1 MIKNIIHN
9 ILIVAD
15 DFDSDAIIQANKNYK
30 FLKASNKSQIIE
42 RLKNNNISLVIFDI
56 DLYGFDFV
64 DILDTLKEKEFLE
77 KSLVLVLSNIEN
89 VQLLKDVLEKG
100 ATTFVKTPFINA
112 ELTLKI
118 ELLIKK
124 LVDKHLILKQQ
135 KDIENNLNKLQ
146 EFIDSSINAMY
157 IFENN
162 ICIECN
168 YEGSVLLGFKRKKE
182 IINKHIFDIFNTV
195 SQEHQELLLSN
206 TVEHNFQTTV
216 TSKDNQTY
224 HIQIKERNILFD
236 TEKLKIISAMDITDI
251 KRNEKI
257 IAQKSKLASMGEMI
271 GNIAHQWRQPL
282 TAISIA
288 ASGIK
293 LMHEFGIE
301 NQNETMESLDN
312 IVKNTKYLSTTIEDF
327 QNFIRNDR
335 ESSTFFIKD
344 VIQSA
349 LMIIDA
355 NLKLEN
361 VQIFKN
367 YTEDLE
373 ITTIQ
378 NDLVQILL
386 NIINNAIDALKEK
399 QKADKLIFIN
409 VYTEKS
415 VVYISLLDSA
425 GGISEK
431 IIDKIFEPY
440 FTTKHQAQ
448 GTGLGLY
455 MTHQIISKLDGKIEV
470 SNKSFIHDTKQYHG
484 AKFTISLPLV

>member
-15 DFDSDAIIQANKNYK
+15 DFDSDAIIKANKNYK
-30 FLKASNKSQIIE
+30 FLKATNKIQIIE
-42 RLKNNNISLVIFDI
+42 LLKKNNISLIIFDV
-56 DLYGFDFV
+56 DLYGFDFI
-64 DILDTLKEKEFLE
+64 DILDTLQKECFLE
-77 KSLVLVLSNIEN
+77 ESLVLALSKIDN
-89 VQLLKDVLEKG
+89 VKLLKDVLHKG
-100 ATTFVKTPFINA
+100 ASDFFKKPFIN
-112 ELTLKI
+112 EEFTLKI

-124 LVDKHLILKQQ
+124 LLDKNLILKQQ

-146 EFIDSSINAMY
+146 EFIDSSINAIY

-168 YEGSVLLGFKRKKE
+168 YEGSILLGFKSKKE

-195 SQEHQELLLSN
+195 SQEHQELLLAN

-216 TSKDNQTY
+216 TSKDNKIY

-251 KRNEKI
+251 KKNEKI

-301 NQNETMESLDN
+301 DKNETIENLDN
-312 IVKNTKYLSTTIEDF
+312 IVRNTKYLSTTIEDF

-335 ESSTFFIKD
+335 EGSTFFIKD

-355 NLKLEN
+355 NIKLEN
-361 VQIFKN
+361 VQIFQN
-367 YTEDLE
+367 YTKNFE

-386 NIINNAIDALKEK
+386 NIINNAIDALKNK
-399 QKADKLIFIN
+399 QKQDKLIFIN
-409 VYTEKS
+409 VYGDKDA
-415 VVYISLLDSA
+415 VYISLLDSA
-425 GGISEK
+425 GGISEN
-431 IIDKIFEPY
+431 ILDKIFEPY

-455 MTHQIISKLDGKIEV
+455 MIHQIISKLDGKIEV
-470 SNKSFIHDTKQYHG
+470 RNESFIHNTKQHHG
-484 AKFTISLPLV
+484 AKFTIFLPLM